1 MKRSTML
8 AILTLLLATTFSA
21 IINTQSANAV
31 SVDQVSHGAGGR
43 VHGNIYGFNVYDEL
57 ITVSWASVTAM
68 QSGQTIDKAY
78 SSDGFYEM
86 YLPSGTFDLVVEA
99 QGFFTEEM
107 NIYIGD
113 GSDYAL
119 NFYMERNNQPIPEFP
134 ISAIQLIALLSL
146 TVTLLILRRKT
157 FPKTRTSQP

>member
-1 MKRSTML
+1 ML
-8 AILTLLLATTFSA
+8 TVFAVLLTTGYFAT
-21 IINTQSANAV
+21 INVQTADAA

-68 QSGQTIDKAY
+68 QNGQTIDKAY

-99 QGFFTEEM
+99 QGYFTEEM

-134 ISAIQLIALLSL
+134 IVVIQMISFLSLIA
-146 TVTLLILRRKT
+146 TLLILRKKT
-157 FPKTRTSQP
+157 LSRTRVSSP